1 MLIIYSIILFFL
13 SVYSYSLIDPNLTFF
28 QTHWWE
34 IFRAK
39 MVYFGYYQRDL
50 SWFVYLSL
58 IILLFIFHLYFLKK
72 HKGFNPLKIALLISG
87 VLLISYP
94 LLSHDFFN
102 YLFDARIVTYYNH
115 NPYLKKALDFP
126 SDPWLRFMHWT
137 HRTYPYGPVFLLI
150 SLVPSFLS
158 LGKFILSFFF
168 FKLTF
173 AGFYIL
179 AVYYLAKL
187 DKKAAVFFATNPL
200 LLIEGLVNS
209 HNDLIAVALAII
221 GIYYLLVSKLQFNAR
236 LLLLLSTGIKF
247 ITLPIVFLSKQK
259 LIWNKIIFAF
269 TGGILIYLS
278 LKSEIQPW
286 YFLNLFIFLP
296 IIRSINRLD
305 IFFLGLLLSYYPY
318 IRLGGWDTVEK
329 INLKNSI
336 IIIFFVANVI
346 QLIFLKFR
354 YLHNVKKNN

>member
-1 MLIIYSIILFFL
+1 MEVKKFPIWAIIIL
-13 SVYSYSLIDPNLTFF
+13 
-28 QTHWWE
+28 
-34 IFRAK
+34 
-39 MVYFGYYQRDL
+39 
-50 SWFVYLSL
+50 
-58 IILLFIFHLYFLKK
+58 
-72 HKGFNPLKIALLISG
+72 
-87 VLLISYP
+87 
-94 LLSHDFFN
+94 
-102 YLFDARIVTYYNH
+102 
-115 NPYLKKALDFP
+115 
-126 SDPWLRFMHWT
+126 
-137 HRTYPYGPVFLLI
+137 
-150 SLVPSFLS
+150 
-158 LGKFILSFFF
+158 
-168 FKLTF
+168 
-173 AGFYIL
+173 
-179 AVYYLAKL
+179 
-187 DKKAAVFFATNPL
+187 
-200 LLIEGLVNS
+200 
-209 HNDLIAVALAII
+209 ALAII

-329 INLKNSI
+329 INLKHSI